1 MLSPPRLHYRSVTRV
16 WRCQRAANA
25 GRAQFFIRPKK
36 PSEAP
41 LAPICVP
48 VAKLELSENMEF
60 ARPPSISPPGAQHAS
75 RRGRRR
81 VGDLQIASRTPC
93 GELALRLQLGILHR
107 SVKWPK
113 LNPADRLFGAW
124 LCEVLGRLAIGTGH
138 RQTGYLDCLAPQG
151 LFSVL
156 DMESSS
162 RPARPAGGC
171 ERRPRTD
178 PWVEPR
184 ESGHPPPCH
193 SPPCHPPPLTLP

>member
-75 RRGRRR
+75 RSGRRR

-113 LNPADRLFGAW
+113 LNPADRLFGGMAVRGFWDDWRSALVIVKPDTLIAW
-124 LCEVLGRLAIGTGH
+124 H
-138 RQTGYLDCLAPQG
+138 RKGFS
-151 LFSVL
+151 LFWTWKVRHGQPG
-156 DMESSS
+156 
-162 RPARPAGGC
+162 RPAVAKDVRELIRGLSRGNPVTRPPVT
-171 ERRPRTD
+171 RPPVTR
-178 PWVEPR
+178 
-184 ESGHPPPCH
+184 PP
-193 SPPCHPPPLTLP
+193 